1 MKILLLTFGS
11 RGDVQPYV
19 ALGQGLRAAGH
30 SVGLC
35 TSQHFAGFVSNH
47 GLAYLPMNNGF
58 VELLASLEG
67 RAGLERM
74 QSLPGTL
81 LTVTRLAR
89 KIGPLQLETLQDAWR
104 AARAL
109 RPDLILFHP
118 KLPGAVDIADT
129 LGIPAIM
136 AALFPQYVPTAEF
149 PCLGFPDLPL
159 GAGYRRLTYH
169 IVDRLADWIGGG
181 PVRAW
186 RRASGLGPRPAELG
200 LLSDGHG
207 RPIPVLHGYS
217 PQVCPEPADW
227 PETAIAA
234 GYWPLCGSLEW
245 SPPAVLAKFLAAG
258 PPPVYIGF
266 GSMAGR
272 DPAMLTATVLEA
284 LRLSG
289 RRGLLASG
297 WGGMAI
303 QRLPADVFAIEE
315 VPHEWLFPQ
324 VAAVVHHGGAGTTA
338 AGLRAGRPKVI
349 CPFFADQPFWGR
361 RVHALGAGPMPIP
374 QRELSAARLAQAI
387 TTATSDTQI
396 AIAATSLGEHLK
408 AERGVEDTVSWI
420 EGWLSSQGIPA

>member
-19 ALGQGLRAAGH
+19 ALGQELRVAGH

-81 LTVTRLAR
+81 LTVARLAR
-89 KIGPLQLETLQDAWR
+89 RVGPLQLETLEDAWR

-118 KLPGAVDIADT
+118 KLPGAVDIADA
-129 LGIPAIM
+129 LGIPVIM
-136 AALFPQYVPTAEF
+136 ATLFPQYVPTANF
-149 PCLGFPDLPL
+149 PCLGFPDFPL
-159 GAGYRRLTYH
+159 GARYRRLTYR
-169 IVDRLADWIGGG
+169 IVGRLADRIGGG

-186 RRASGLGPRPAELG
+186 RRANGLGPRPTQIG
-200 LLSDGHG
+200 LLSDGRG
-207 RPIPVLHGYS
+207 RPIPALHGYS
-217 PQVCPEPADW
+217 PHVCPRPADW
-227 PETAIAA
+227 PETAVTA
-234 GYWPLCGSLEW
+234 GYWPLRSLPEW
-245 SPPAVLAKFLAAG
+245 TPPAALAAFLAAG
-258 PPPVYIGF
+258 PPPVYVGF

-272 DPAMLTATVLEA
+272 DPARLTATVLEA

-297 WGGMAI
+297 WGGMVA
-303 QRLPADVFAIEE
+303 QALSDDVLAIEE
-315 VPHEWLFPQ
+315 APHEWLFPQ
-324 VAAVVHHGGAGTTA
+324 VAAVVHHGGDNGGRA
-338 AGLRAGRPKVI
+338 AGRP
-349 CPFFADQPFWGR
+349 ADGDLPVLR
-361 RVHALGAGPMPIP
+361 
-374 QRELSAARLAQAI
+374 
-387 TTATSDTQI
+387 
-396 AIAATSLGEHLK
+396 
-408 AERGVEDTVSWI
+408 
-420 EGWLSSQGIPA
+420 

>member
-1 MKILLLTFGS
+1 MNILLLTFGS

-30 SVGLC
+30 RVGLC
-35 TSQHFAGFVSNH
+35 TSQHFAGFVSSH

-81 LTVTRLAR
+81 LTVARLAR

-104 AARAL
+104 AARAF

-118 KLPGAVDIADT
+118 KLPGAVDMAGA
-129 LGIPAIM
+129 LGVPPIM
-136 AALFPQYVPTAEF
+136 ATLFPQYVPTADF

-159 GAGYRRLTYH
+159 GAGYRRLTYY
-169 IVDRLADWIGGG
+169 IVNRLAGLIGGG

-186 RRASGLGPRPAELG
+186 RRANGLGPRPTQIG
-200 LLSDGHG
+200 LLSDGQG

-217 PQVCPEPADW
+217 PHVCPRPADW
-227 PETAIAA
+227 PETAVTA
-234 GYWPLCGSLEW
+234 GYWPLRRSAEW
-245 SPPAVLAKFLAAG
+245 TPPAALAVFLAAG
-258 PPPVYIGF
+258 SPPVYVGF

-272 DPAMLTATVLEA
+272 DPARLTATVLEA

-297 WGGMAI
+297 WGGMVTQALPDGVLAI
-303 QRLPADVFAIEE
+303 AEA
-315 VPHEWLFPQ
+315 PHEWLLPQ

-338 AGLRAGRPKVI
+338 AGLRAGRPTVI

-361 RVHALGAGPMPIP
+361 RVSLLGAGPMPIP

-387 TTATSDTQI
+387 TTATSDARI
-396 AIAATSLGEHLK
+396 ATAAEALGERLR
-408 AERGVEDTVSWI
+408 AERGVEDTVRWI
-420 EGWLSSQGIPA
+420 ERWLSSQPIPA